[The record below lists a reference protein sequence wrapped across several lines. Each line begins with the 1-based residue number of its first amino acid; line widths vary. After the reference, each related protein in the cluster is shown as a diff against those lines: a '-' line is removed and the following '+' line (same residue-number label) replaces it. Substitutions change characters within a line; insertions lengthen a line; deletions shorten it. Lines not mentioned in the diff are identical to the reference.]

1 MSMLDS
7 LTVAVAVL
15 VITLGAAITDLRERR
30 ISNVLTVPAMAA
42 GLLFHGLLPWGQG
55 WLFALT
61 GFALGAG
68 LLLLPYILGGGGM
81 GDIKL
86 LAALGTWLGPRGL
99 LIAFACGVIVGA
111 AFTLVCLVTG
121 KSLEELVR
129 PMARASQPHDAGSG
143 VASRAKRFTASSRK
157 ALPFA
162 VPLAVGT
169 WLMVAMALVRGGWY

>member
-1 MSMLDS
+1 MNMLDS
-7 LTVAVAVL
+7 LIVASAVL
-15 VITLGAAITDLRERR
+15 LVTLGAAVTDLRERR
-30 ISNVLTVPAMAA
+30 IPNVLTIPAMVA
-42 GLLFHGLLPWGQG
+42 GLLFHALLPWGQG

-86 LAALGTWLGPRGL
+86 LAALGAWLGPRGL

-111 AFTLVCLVTG
+111 VFSLVCLVTG

-129 PMARASQPHDAGSG
+129 PPARAKQSDHAGPG
-143 VASRAKRFTASSRK
+143 RVAPTRRFTVSSRK

-169 WLMVAMALVRGGWY
+169 WLMVAVALLRGGWY